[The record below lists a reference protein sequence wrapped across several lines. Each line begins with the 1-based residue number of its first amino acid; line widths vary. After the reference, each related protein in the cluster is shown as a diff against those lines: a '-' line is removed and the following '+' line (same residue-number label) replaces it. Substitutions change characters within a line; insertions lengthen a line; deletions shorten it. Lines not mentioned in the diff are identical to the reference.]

1 MALLYAVSLVV
12 WLSSSADDD
21 AIRTDSNRCIAWF
34 CAALVASAIAITYE
48 RRTRIYAFAV
58 WVVAGVVVGVFYP
71 DRFLLMN
78 VPGWSEPIRGIDQI
92 SWLISLAMFGMGAT
106 LTLHD
111 FRRVLRMPK
120 GVATGFVLQF
130 SVMPLLG
137 WSVAKW
143 LGFPPEIAAGV
154 ILTGSCPGG
163 VSSNVVTYLARGNV
177 ALSVTM
183 TACTTLAA
191 PLMTPLMM
199 FLLAGQT
206 VPVNYWDMMRSIAL
220 TVVGPVVAGLIVN
233 QFLTRMRWQTKALES
248 GLAVVSIVA
257 ICWICTIIA
266 ANSHEAL
273 QSMGWLLLV
282 GVLLHNCLG
291 YSLGYWG
298 ARAAGLNVVDA
309 RTIAIE
315 VGLQNGGMAANLA
328 TNVLKNANAAIAP
341 AVFAPVMNI
350 TGSLL
355 ATWWSQHPSKSEE
368 HDSES
373 RSGETSGPLSQNEIL
388 TTP

>member
-1 MALLYAVSLVV
+1 LVVAFLYAMSLLT
-12 WLSSSADDD
+12 WISSAGEVE
-21 AIRTDSNRCIAWF
+21 ATPSQPRRCIAWF
-34 CAALVASAIAITYE
+34 CAALVASAIAITFE
-48 RRTRIYAFAV
+48 KRTRIYAFAV

-71 DRFLLMN
+71 DRFLLMRIPLWN
-78 VPGWSEPIRGIDQI
+78 EPIRGIDQI

-106 LTLHD
+106 LTLQD

-120 GVATGFVLQF
+120 GVATGFALQF
-130 SVMPLLG
+130 GIMPLLG
-137 WSVAKW
+137 WSVANW
-143 LGFPPEIAAGV
+143 LRFPPEIAAGV
-154 ILTGSCPGG
+154 ILTGACPGG

-191 PLMTPLMM
+191 PFMTPLMM

-233 QFLTRMRWQTKALES
+233 QFLTRMRWQTKTLES

-266 ANSHEAL
+266 ANSHQAL

-282 GVLLHNCLG
+282 GVLFHNGLG
-291 YSLGYWG
+291 YTLGYWG

-355 ATWWSQHPSKSEE
+355 ATWWSQHPSKLEE
-368 HDSES
+368 HDSEI
-373 RSGETSGPLSQNEIL
+373 RSGEPSGPS
-388 TTP
+388 TKS